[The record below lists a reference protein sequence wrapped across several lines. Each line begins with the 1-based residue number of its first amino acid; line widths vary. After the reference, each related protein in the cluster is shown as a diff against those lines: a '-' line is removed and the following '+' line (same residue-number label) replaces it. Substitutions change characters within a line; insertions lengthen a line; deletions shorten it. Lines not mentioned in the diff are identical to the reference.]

1 MSIEAKKMA
10 KVKSLYDIQSFS
22 DKAAY
27 AKGTFKDAGGII
39 LARNL
44 EHVSSEIFT
53 QEYSGLTFLNSGVIV
68 NNEGG
73 FSTSIQKLKLAVE
86 GGFKESGTSTNTT
99 GKITL
104 TGETDSI
111 PSFTFEGE
119 SDWSEHELG
128 QAELQNI
135 NLPSRYF
142 DGHAELYNRKI
153 DELGYLGQTR
163 TDGTQKT
170 LGLLNFGFTAS
181 ASTTT
186 AALSTGDALYGEIAD
201 LITDQ
206 WAGVLN
212 VETFT
217 ADRVAMADTVYNICA
232 KKIMNS
238 AGSEMSVLKA
248 LEINFPSVT
257 FVTTAKARDIGGSTR
272 TTAYSSDRRA
282 MQMRIPI
289 PLKLTSVDQR
299 GIRYYVESYF
309 AVAGLDVIESTAGR
323 HLTGL

>member
-44 EHVSSEIFT
+44 EHVSSEIFV
-53 QEYSGLTFLNSGVIV
+53 QQYSGLTFLNSGVIV

-206 WAGVLN
+206 WGAVLN